1 MYFPVEELDKTPD
14 DETPED
20 ETDELTDWDPLET
33 ELIELDAELGEEL
46 DDTTL
51 EEETEEDGE
60 LEDFEL

>member
-1 MYFPVEELDKTPD
+1 
-14 DETPED
+14 
-20 ETDELTDWDPLET
+20 
-33 ELIELDAELGEEL
+33 LDAELGEEL